1 MAAKK
6 LLTKVWRCGIGEVL
20 LVHMRAA
27 SVALGSERQGFT
39 NKHKNRIK
47 RKRKRKRKSELDIE
61 DRNKDVQTLNERSLK
76 TYTVSWDARHD
87 VFVTRTKCLTTAL

>member
-6 LLTKVWRCGIGEVL
+6 LLMKVWRCGIGEVL

-47 RKRKRKRKSELDIE
+47 RKRKSELDIE
-61 DRNKDVQTLNERSLK
+61 DRYKDVQTLNERSLK
-76 TYTVSWDARHD
+76 T
-87 VFVTRTKCLTTAL
+87 